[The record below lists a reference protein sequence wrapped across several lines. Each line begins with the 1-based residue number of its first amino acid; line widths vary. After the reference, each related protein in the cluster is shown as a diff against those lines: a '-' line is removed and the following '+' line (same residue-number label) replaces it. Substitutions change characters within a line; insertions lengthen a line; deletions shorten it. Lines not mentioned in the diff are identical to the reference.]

1 MIIVEHIQEGSFVAY
16 WSIKDAIP
24 NETAAYAANYFLGE
38 EKPHYPMPATL
49 SNADTATSYNDG
61 FLLELLVTR
70 IEHEL

>member
-1 MIIVEHIQEGSFVAY
+1 MITVKHGPMIDVS
-16 WSIKDAIP
+16 WKLKDAIIG
-24 NETAAYAANYFLGE
+24 EDTDYQCNYFAGIAE
-38 EKPHYPMPATL
+38 PNYPMPATL